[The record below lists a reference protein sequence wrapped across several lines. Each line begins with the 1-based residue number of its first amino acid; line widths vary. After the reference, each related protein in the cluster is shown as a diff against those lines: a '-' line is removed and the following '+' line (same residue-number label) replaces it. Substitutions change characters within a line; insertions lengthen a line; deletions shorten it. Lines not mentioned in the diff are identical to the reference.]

1 MATLE
6 EAVAAI
12 NDRVVS
18 TSGTSQTLD
27 VAYLSKSVDLLRG
40 TVTQASIE
48 SYAQQ
53 VKDDLDATVAQ
64 HFNNVQGSVGLRLQT
79 NLVVA
84 SNGDIANNPSET
96 WITLGVATR
105 AMQHSRSQFSFA
117 LAERNTLLGEFRIRV
132 IPFQIH
138 QTTGA
143 ISIGT
148 ETIVLHNTSSAT
160 WGSISFGYCGDVC
173 LAWGQAAWGTNST
186 MYYGG
191 CTWLVNSD
199 NTVTIGQNTGN
210 TSYTVGND
218 LGNGNIPMIRVG
230 GSVQF
235 YIPTASSADSHSR
248 ANGGVIDST
257 TGNFTSLPSLTGGYD
272 SGSTSAYGM
281 VLRDVSQTVSESSR
295 IVYTTQHL
303 DNSVWANHATA
314 LSKTTLNTVVG
325 NRVLLEDYSATSI
338 LFGYTLSNGDTI
350 YTGAG
355 GEFWI
360 NDTTNTLATAT
371 VASGGEFNAAG
382 LVPPYGYP
390 SFVNGGIK
398 STSEPDTFYIMSE
411 VGYFYKLTI
420 SGANGTYSINIR
432 AHISLYDLIPNDN
445 AASFYGGMVTTSG
458 TDDEFIVLTTMG
470 QTGGSVISV
479 GVFPNLLRLL

>member
-48 SYAQQ
+48 AYAQQ

-79 NLVVA
+79 NLVIA

-160 WGSISFGYCGDVC
+160 WGSISIGYCGDVC

-191 CTWLVNSD
+191 CTGLVNSY
-199 NTVTIGQNTGN
+199 NTVTIGQITGN
-210 TSYTVGND
+210 RSYTVGND

-248 ANGGVIDST
+248 ANGSVID
-257 TGNFTSLPSLTGGYD
+257 
-272 SGSTSAYGM
+272 
-281 VLRDVSQTVSESSR
+281 
-295 IVYTTQHL
+295 
-303 DNSVWANHATA
+303 
-314 LSKTTLNTVVG
+314 
-325 NRVLLEDYSATSI
+325 
-338 LFGYTLSNGDTI
+338 
-350 YTGAG
+350 
-355 GEFWI
+355 
-360 NDTTNTLATAT
+360 
-371 VASGGEFNAAG
+371 
-382 LVPPYGYP
+382 
-390 SFVNGGIK
+390 
-398 STSEPDTFYIMSE
+398 
-411 VGYFYKLTI
+411 
-420 SGANGTYSINIR
+420 
-432 AHISLYDLIPNDN
+432 
-445 AASFYGGMVTTSG
+445 
-458 TDDEFIVLTTMG
+458 
-470 QTGGSVISV
+470 
-479 GVFPNLLRLL
+479 